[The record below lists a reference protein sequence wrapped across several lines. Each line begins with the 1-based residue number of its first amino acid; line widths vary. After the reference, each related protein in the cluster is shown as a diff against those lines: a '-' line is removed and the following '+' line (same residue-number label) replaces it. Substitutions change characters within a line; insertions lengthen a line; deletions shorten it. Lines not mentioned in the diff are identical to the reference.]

1 MPSPRIPRGPLT
13 PTTPGDHGSW
23 RDGPGRSA
31 VMDLQR
37 PSPAKSDEAGLP
49 PAHGIPGSGRAAGET
64 VPRRP
69 VVAVSECLGFGAVRY
84 NGQIL
89 QSRFVEGLRNHVE
102 FVHTCPEVGIGLG
115 VPREPVRLVERD
127 GSLRMLQPATSRDV
141 TGEMESW
148 SRDFL
153 TGMGAVDGFIL
164 KSRSPTCGIGDV
176 KVYASEGGP
185 VKSKGA
191 GLFAREVMEC
201 FPLAAVEDEGRLTN
215 LKIRHHFLT
224 VLFTAA
230 RFRAARAIGALS
242 ALVRFQTEHKLLL
255 MGYGQ
260 EPLRRLGRIVA
271 NPRRAPAGEVFTCYA
286 EALGPLLRKPAQPG
300 PVVNVLQHAFG
311 YLTDDLSGK
320 ERRYF
325 LELVEEYRDERLPL
339 AALLA
344 VLGAW
349 IIREG
354 VPYLEVQRF
363 FEPYPRELLEL
374 TDSGLRTRI

>member
-1 MPSPRIPRGPLT
+1 
-13 PTTPGDHGSW
+13 
-23 RDGPGRSA
+23 
-31 VMDLQR
+31 MDLES
-37 PSPAKSDEAGLP
+37 SPAGKADDA
-49 PAHGIPGSGRAAGET
+49 PAL
-64 VPRRP
+64 RP
-69 VVAVSECLGFGAVRY
+69 VVVVSECLGFGAVRY

-89 QSRFVEGLRNHVE
+89 RDRFVEGLRSHVD

-127 GSLRMLQPATSRDV
+127 GRLRMLQPATSRDV
-141 TGEMESW
+141 TSDMEGW

-153 TGMGAVDGFIL
+153 AGMGAVDGFIL

-176 KVYASEGGP
+176 RVYASEDGP

-191 GLFAREVMEC
+191 GLFAREVMERV
-201 FPLAAVEDEGRLTN
+201 PLAAVEDDGRLTN

-224 VLFTAA
+224 VLYTVT
-230 RFRAARAIGALS
+230 RFRAARSEGTMK

-271 NPRRAPAGEVFTCYA
+271 NAEGAPVVEVFARYA
-286 EALGPLLRKPAQPG
+286 EALGPLLRKPARPG
-300 PVVNVLQHAFG
+300 AIVNVLQHAFG
-311 YLTDDLSGK
+311 YLSDELSGR
-320 ERRYF
+320 ERQYF
-325 LELVEEYRDERLPL
+325 LDLVEEYRDERLPL

-344 VLGAW
+344 VLRAW
-349 IIREG
+349 IVREG

-363 FEPYPRELLEL
+363 FEPYPRDLLEL
-374 TDSGLRTRI
+374 TDSGLRSRI